1 MFFLV
6 RVHGRDQRLG
16 DMLYPN
22 EEREGVIHV

>member
-6 RVHGRDQRLG
+6 RVRGRDQRLG

-22 EEREGVIHV
+22 EAREGVIHV